1 MMRKRPLSF
10 WRLAAV
16 LVGLGWVPI
25 AATSLLAGGT
35 AARVEAAVGHGPGR
49 VGLWPAHAAAPPTAP
64 QVPRQQSDAD
74 VARKSAGCLTC
85 HKPDSP
91 SMHTK
96 AKAIGCTD
104 CHGGDAA
111 AMLPAGADR
120 NSGAF
125 KDAKKKAHVE
135 PKLDIWKTSAN
146 PERSAAAVL
155 RESLDFIRFVNP
167 GDLRVVDQT
176 CGRGAL

>member
-1 MMRKRPLSF
+1 MSKRLGSS
-10 WRLAAV
+10 WRIGFLIVAI
-16 LVGLGWVPI
+16 GWLPV
-25 AATSLLAGGT
+25 AGTSLRAGAS
-35 AARVEAAVGHGPGR
+35 AARVDAAIGHKAIG

-104 CHGGDAA
+104 CHGGDSS

-120 NSGAF
+120 NSGPF
-125 KDAKKKAHVE
+125 KDTKRKAHVP
-135 PKLDIWKTSAN
+135 PKLDIWKSSAN
-146 PERSAAAVL
+146 PV
-155 RESLDFIRFVNP
+155 
-167 GDLRVVDQT
+167 
-176 CGRGAL
+176 